1 MLLLGQMWAPL
12 HEPTINVVDFSFFL
26 CHVLAHLLVAV
37 LPVSCL
43 AFDRAVALDLASC
56 TPFETRVVA
65 VVSLQ
70 AAAPA
75 AYHPVSYAWSTT

>member
-1 MLLLGQMWAPL
+1 MLLLGQMLAPL

-43 AFDRAVALDLASC
+43 AFDGAVPLDLASC
-56 TPFETRVVA
+56 APFETRVVL
-65 VVSLQ
+65 VVLLQ
-70 AAAPA
+70 AAAPP
-75 AYHPVSYAWSTT
+75 AYHIPSYA